1 QQVGSEDAAL
11 HPGDGREREAAARD
25 GITGRV
31 DSGVTHT
38 LEILVDGDTALR
50 GTLDPA
56 HVEAQIVDL
65 GHSSGRVYNQV
76 GGDLRHLFRASGV
89 DDQIVAAPFD
99 GRDGRPQ
106 AYINSETARDLDES
120 GQWSDEISV
129 ESLQRTLVAVEHRL
143 PGASASGD
151 MRELEGDVGA
161 PDKDDA
167 AR

>member
-11 HPGDGREREAAARD
+11 HPRDGREREAAARD

-106 AYINSETARDLDES
+106 AYINSDTARDMDEL
-120 GQWSDEISV
+120 SDEISV
-129 ESLQRTLVAVEHRL
+129 ESLQRTLAAVENRHL
-143 PGASASGD
+143 GASASGD
-151 MRELEGDVGA
+151 MGELEGDVAA
-161 PDKDDA
+161 PD
-167 AR
+167 